1 MWTIRLWISGKSSV
15 AIKKQSMEK
24 PTVGLRNRGH
34 MVVSSSCHLIV
45 LTVFNVALLFFYVN
59 FTLYFKELD
68 LFYK

>member
-1 MWTIRLWISGKSSV
+1 MDKWEKFSGHQK
-15 AIKKQSMEK
+15 AKHGK
-24 PTVGLRNRGH
+24 PTVGLCNRGH

-59 FTLYFKELD
+59 FTLYFEELD